1 VVKLL
6 NTDIHKYNFQILN
19 YNAMSDKD
27 TLTLSDITG
36 QAEVLTSET
45 INDSVKSE
53 KFKLIIGQFAA
64 KLKSTVLAGIGVLV
78 FIGFWSLL
86 SAYTK
91 EALPGPLATFTVLKE
106 MLSDPFYDYGPN
118 DKGIGLQ
125 LFNSIKT
132 VLSGFLLGSLIA
144 IPIGILM
151 GASTICKQIFY
162 PIVQLLKPVSP
173 LAWFPIGLVVF
184 KDTGMATIFIV
195 FITSLWS
202 TLINTSFGVASIPQ
216 DHKNVAKAFGFSKMR
231 YLTKILI
238 PYSLPHIIT
247 GLRLSISVAWLVIV
261 AGEMLSGGAGIGFFV
276 WDSWNALSLEKVISA
291 IIIIGIVGLLFDK
304 LFTFIESK
312 VAYKA

>member
-1 VVKLL
+1 M
-6 NTDIHKYNFQILN
+6 
-19 YNAMSDKD
+19 AERE
-27 TLTLSDITG
+27 TLTIDALEEANIAVESTSQSVEIKNEKLSLFIEKVVTKSKSVFLAILG
-36 QAEVLTSET
+36 LVIFGGVWELVSSLTEGALPT
-45 INDSVKSE
+45 PIAT
-53 KFKLIIGQFAA
+53 L
-64 KLKSTVLAGIGVLV
+64 TVL
-78 FIGFWSLL
+78 
-86 SAYTK
+86 Y
-91 EALPGPLATFTVLKE
+91 E

-125 LFNSIKT
+125 LINSIKT
-132 VLSGFLLGSLIA
+132 VLLGFFLGSLVA
-144 IPIGILM
+144 IPMGILM

-184 KDTGMATIFIV
+184 KDTGLATIFIV

-202 TLINTSFGVASIPQ
+202 TLINTSFGIASLPQ

-238 PYSLPHIIT
+238 PFSLPHIIT

-291 IIIIGIVGLLFDK
+291 IIIIGVVGLLFDK
-304 LFTFIESK
+304 LFTYIESK

>member
-1 VVKLL
+1 
-6 NTDIHKYNFQILN
+6 
-19 YNAMSDKD
+19 MSDRE
-27 TLTLSDITG
+27 TLTIGTFE
-36 QAEVLTSET
+36 EVKTA
-45 INDSVKSE
+45 SVTASE
-53 KFKLIIGQFAA
+53 KELIRNEKLNSLAEKAGEKTKSLLFAA
-64 KLKSTVLAGIGVLV
+64 LGL
-78 FIGFWSLL
+78 FIVGGLWELL
-86 SAYTK
+86 SSVTK
-91 EALPGPLATFTVLKE
+91 DALPGPIATLTVLFE

-132 VLSGFLLGSLIA
+132 VLLGFCLGSLVA

-184 KDTGMATIFIV
+184 KDTGLATIFIV

-202 TLINTSFGVASIPQ
+202 TLINTSFGIASLPQ
-216 DHKNVAKAFGFSKMR
+216 DHKNVAKAFGFSKTR

-238 PYSLPHIIT
+238 PFSLPHIIT
-247 GLRLSISVAWLVIV
+247 GLKLSISVAWLVIV

-291 IIIIGIVGLLFDK
+291 IIIIGVVGLLFDK
-304 LFTFIESK
+304 LFTYIESK

>member
-1 VVKLL
+1 M
-6 NTDIHKYNFQILN
+6 
-19 YNAMSDKD
+19 ADKH
-27 TLTLSDITG
+27 TLTIDALDS
-36 QAEVLTSET
+36 S
-45 INDSVKSE
+45 INLATATPKST
-53 KFKLIIGQFAA
+53 AVA
-64 KLKSTVLAGIGVLV
+64 NYKLKITLNAILAKSKSIIFAGIGLV
-78 FIGFWSLL
+78 AFGGLWSLL
-86 SAYTK
+86 SLYT
-91 EALPGPLATFTVLKE
+91 EAALPGPLATLTVLKE

-132 VLSGFLLGSLIA
+132 VLMGFFLGSLIA

-151 GASTICKQIFY
+151 GANTICKQIFY

-291 IIIIGIVGLLFDK
+291 IIIIGIVGLLFDRI
-304 LFTFIESK
+304 FTFIENK

>member
-1 VVKLL
+1 
-6 NTDIHKYNFQILN
+6 
-19 YNAMSDKD
+19 MSEKD
-27 TLTLSDITG
+27 TIALNEIDQKSIIHL
-36 QAEVLTSET
+36 ET
-45 INDSVKSE
+45 KFENAISKDKIKESLNLVIQKS
-53 KFKLIIGQFAA
+53 KSILFA
-64 KLKSTVLAGIGVLV
+64 GVGLL
-78 FIGFWSLL
+78 FFGGLWSLL
-86 SAYTK
+86 SIYT
-91 EALPGPLATFTVLKE
+91 ENALPTPIATLTVLKD

-125 LFNSIKT
+125 LFVSIKT
-132 VLSGFLLGSLIA
+132 VLFGFLLGSFIA

-216 DHKNVAKAFGFSKMR
+216 DHKNVAKAFRFSKKR

-238 PYSLPHIIT
+238 PFSLPHIIT

-291 IIIIGIVGLLFDK
+291 IIIIGIVGLLLDRI
-304 LFTFIESK
+304 FTYFENK

>member
-1 VVKLL
+1 
-6 NTDIHKYNFQILN
+6 
-19 YNAMSDKD
+19 MSDKN
-27 TLTLSDITG
+27 TLTIDALDSEINVSTEIKKSVA
-36 QAEVLTSET
+36 AE
-45 INDSVKSE
+45 NY
-53 KFKLIIGQFAA
+53 
-64 KLKSTVLAGIGVLV
+64 KLKLALNTLVTKSKSLLLAGVGLFV
-78 FIGFWSLL
+78 FGGFWSLL
-86 SAYTK
+86 SYYTK
-91 EALPGPLATFTVLKE
+91 GALPDPKATLTVLYE
-106 MLSDPFYDYGPN
+106 MIRDPFYDYGPN

-125 LFNSIKT
+125 LFSSIKT
-132 VLSGFLLGSLIA
+132 VLMGFLLGSLIA

-184 KDTGMATIFIV
+184 KDTGMATVFIV

-291 IIIIGIVGLLFDK
+291 IIIIGTVGLLFDK
-304 LFTFIESK
+304 LFTYFENK
-312 VAYKA
+312 VAYKG

>member
-1 VVKLL
+1 
-6 NTDIHKYNFQILN
+6 
-19 YNAMSDKD
+19 MSDKN
-27 TLTLSDITG
+27 TLTIDALGIENSQEQTVAYSSDKG
-36 QAEVLTSET
+36 NTSLKLLF
-45 INDSVKSE
+45 NNVFQKS
-53 KFKLIIGQFAA
+53 KSALFA
-64 KLKSTVLAGIGVLV
+64 LVGLV
-78 FIGFWSLL
+78 FFAGFWSLV
-86 SAYTK
+86 SYFT
-91 EALPGPLATFTVLKE
+91 EQALPGPVATLTVLKE

-125 LFNSIKT
+125 LFTSIKT
-132 VLSGFLLGSLIA
+132 VLSGFLIGSLFA

-202 TLINTSFGVASIPQ
+202 TLINTSFGVGSIPQ

-291 IIIIGIVGLLFDK
+291 IIIIGLVGLLFDRI
-304 LFTFIESK
+304 FTYIEHK
-312 VAYKA
+312 VAYKG

>member
-1 VVKLL
+1 
-6 NTDIHKYNFQILN
+6 
-19 YNAMSDKD
+19 MSDKN
-27 TLTLSDITG
+27 TLTLDVLESSINVDI
-36 QAEVLTSET
+36 ASK
-45 INDSVKSE
+45 KSFLE
-53 KFKLIIGQFAA
+53 ENY
-64 KLKSTVLAGIGVLV
+64 KLKATLNTLLEKSKSILLAGIGLIA
-78 FIGFWSLL
+78 FGGFWSLL
-86 SAYTK
+86 SAYTQD
-91 EALPGPLATFTVLKE
+91 ALAGPVATLTVLKE

-125 LFNSIKT
+125 LFSSIKT
-132 VLSGFLLGSLIA
+132 VLLGFLMGSIVA
-144 IPIGILM
+144 IPIGILI
-151 GASTICKQIFY
+151 GANSICKQIFY

-184 KDTGMATIFIV
+184 KDTGLATIFIV

-216 DHKNVAKAFGFSKMR
+216 DHKNVAKAFGFSTMR
-231 YLTKILI
+231 YLTKIVI

-291 IIIIGIVGLLFDK
+291 ILIIGIVGLLFDRI
-304 LFTFIESK
+304 FTYFESK

>member
-1 VVKLL
+1 MVQKYHLQ
-6 NTDIHKYNFQILN
+6 NTTKLN
-19 YNAMSDKD
+19 YTTMSDKN
-27 TLTLSDITG
+27 TLTLD
-36 QAEVLTSET
+36 VLNSSANVTSET
-45 INDSVKSE
+45 QKSFLE
-53 KFKLIIGQFAA
+53 ENYKFKLTLNTIFKKSKSIFFAVIG
-64 KLKSTVLAGIGVLV
+64 LLV
-78 FIGFWSLL
+78 FGGFWSLL
-86 SAYTK
+86 SIYT
-91 EALPGPLATFTVLKE
+91 EDALPGPIATLTVLKE
-106 MLSDPFYDYGPN
+106 MLNDPFYDYGPN

-132 VLSGFLLGSLIA
+132 VLSGFLLGSVIA

-151 GASTICKQIFY
+151 GASTVCEQIFY

-291 IIIIGIVGLLFDK
+291 IIIIGIVGLLFDRI
-304 LFTFIESK
+304 FTYIENK
-312 VAYKA
+312 VAY

>member
-1 VVKLL
+1 MVKLL

>member
-1 VVKLL
+1 
-6 NTDIHKYNFQILN
+6 
-19 YNAMSDKD
+19 MSDKNS
-27 TLTLSDITG
+27 LTIDALSAESIQE
-36 QAEVLTSET
+36 QAIATSSDQGKANLKLLLT
-45 INDSVKSE
+45 NLLQKS
-53 KFKLIIGQFAA
+53 KSSLFA
-64 KLKSTVLAGIGVLV
+64 LV
-78 FIGFWSLL
+78 GLFLFGGFWSLI
-86 SAYTK
+86 SYFTK
-91 EALPGPLATFTVLKE
+91 QALPGPVATLTVLKE

-125 LFNSIKT
+125 LLTSIKT
-132 VLSGFLLGSLIA
+132 VLSGFLIGSLFA

-184 KDTGMATIFIV
+184 KDTGIATIFIV

-202 TLINTSFGVASIPQ
+202 TLINTSFGVGSIPQ
-216 DHKNVAKAFGFSKMR
+216 DHKNVAKAFGFTKMR

-291 IIIIGIVGLLFDK
+291 IIIIGLVGLLFDRI
-304 LFTFIESK
+304 FTYIEHK
-312 VAYKA
+312 VAYKG

>member
-1 VVKLL
+1 
-6 NTDIHKYNFQILN
+6 
-19 YNAMSDKD
+19 MSNKD
-27 TLTLSDITG
+27 TLTLNDIADQT
-36 QAEVLTSET
+36 EVLLENTA
-45 INDSVKSE
+45 IDNGRNE
-53 KFKLIIGQFAA
+53 KLKLILNSILI
-64 KLKSTVLAGIGVLV
+64 KLKSTAFAGIGITL
-78 FIGFWSLL
+78 FIAFWSLL
-86 SAYTK
+86 SFYTK
-91 EALPGPLATFTVLKE
+91 DALPGPLATFTVLKE

-132 VLSGFLLGSLIA
+132 VLLGFLLGSLVA

-151 GASTICKQIFY
+151 GASTICKQIMY

-202 TLINTSFGVASIPQ
+202 TLINTSFGIASIPQ

-238 PYSLPHIIT
+238 PFSLPHIIT

-304 LFTFIESK
+304 FFTYVENK
-312 VAYKA
+312 VAYKS

>member
-1 VVKLL
+1 
-6 NTDIHKYNFQILN
+6 
-19 YNAMSDKD
+19 MSDKN
-27 TLTLSDITG
+27 TLTIDALSIENSQEQTVAYSSDKG
-36 QAEVLTSET
+36 NTSLKLLF
-45 INDSVKSE
+45 NNVFQKS
-53 KFKLIIGQFAA
+53 KSALFA
-64 KLKSTVLAGIGVLV
+64 LVGLV
-78 FIGFWSLL
+78 FFAGFWSLV
-86 SAYTK
+86 SYFT
-91 EALPGPLATFTVLKE
+91 EQALPGPVATLTVLKE

-125 LFNSIKT
+125 LFTSIKT
-132 VLSGFLLGSLIA
+132 VLSGFLIGSLFA

-202 TLINTSFGVASIPQ
+202 TLINTSFGVGSIPQ

-231 YLTKILI
+231 YLTKLLI

-291 IIIIGIVGLLFDK
+291 IIIIGLVGLLFDRI
-304 LFTFIESK
+304 FTYIEHK
-312 VAYKA
+312 VAYKG

>member
-1 VVKLL
+1 VAEIPNIIFNL
-6 NTDIHKYNFQILN
+6 NQNT
-19 YNAMSDKD
+19 MSNKD
-27 TLTLSDITG
+27 TLTLNDIADQT
-36 QAEVLTSET
+36 EVLIET
-45 INDSVKSE
+45 TAIDNGKNE
-53 KFKLIIGQFAA
+53 KLKLILNSVLI
-64 KLKSTVLAGIGVLV
+64 KLKSTAFAGIGIAL

-86 SAYTK
+86 SLYTK
-91 EALPGPLATFTVLKE
+91 DALPGPLATFTVLKE

-132 VLSGFLLGSLIA
+132 VLLGFLLGSLVA

-151 GASTICKQIFY
+151 GASTICKQIMY

-202 TLINTSFGVASIPQ
+202 TLINTSFGIASIPQ

-238 PYSLPHIIT
+238 PFSLPHIIT

-291 IIIIGIVGLLFDK
+291 IIIIGVVGLIFDK
-304 LFTFIESK
+304 FFTFIENK
-312 VAYKA
+312 VSYKA

>member
-1 VVKLL
+1 
-6 NTDIHKYNFQILN
+6 
-19 YNAMSDKD
+19 MSDKN
-27 TLTLSDITG
+27 TLTFDAL
-36 QAEVLTSET
+36 
-45 INDSVKSE
+45 DSSIDVAAVTKKSFLE
-53 KFKLIIGQFAA
+53 ENY
-64 KLKSTVLAGIGVLV
+64 KLKIALESIFEKSKSILFAGIGLIA
-78 FIGFWSLL
+78 FGGFWSLL
-86 SAYTK
+86 SAYT
-91 EALPGPLATFTVLKE
+91 EQALPGPVATLTVLKE

-125 LFNSIKT
+125 LFVSIKT
-132 VLSGFLLGSLIA
+132 VLLGFSLGSLVA
-144 IPIGILM
+144 IPIGILI
-151 GASTICKQIFY
+151 GANTFCKQVFY

-184 KDTGMATIFIV
+184 KDTGLATIFIV

-261 AGEMLSGGAGIGFFV
+261 AGEMLSGGSGIGFFV
-276 WDSWNALSLEKVISA
+276 WDCWNALSLEKVISA
-291 IIIIGIVGLLFDK
+291 ILIIGIVGLLFDRI
-304 LFTFIESK
+304 FTYFESK

>member
-1 VVKLL
+1 
-6 NTDIHKYNFQILN
+6 
-19 YNAMSDKD
+19 MSDKEA
-27 TLTLSDITG
+27 L
-36 QAEVLTSET
+36 T
-45 INDSVKSE
+45 INELEQKSAVLSQTIIENSVSKEKQAVALKLVVEKS
-53 KFKLIIGQFAA
+53 KSVLFAGVGLLIFGC
-64 KLKSTVLAGIGVLV
+64 
-78 FIGFWSLL
+78 FWSLL
-86 SAYTK
+86 STYTQN
-91 EALPGPLATFTVLKE
+91 ALPTPIATLKVLKE
-106 MLSDPFYDYGPN
+106 MISDPFYDYGPN

-125 LFNSIKT
+125 LFSSIKT

-291 IIIIGIVGLLFDK
+291 IIIIGIVGLLFDRI
-304 LFTFIESK
+304 FTFIENK